1 MPRGR
6 MTLEQA
12 FGVALGEARERAGL
26 SQEALALEAGRH
38 KSYVS
43 DLERGKYSA
52 SIKTLFLLAKVL
64 EVSPSFLLRRVEELL
79 GDQPD

>member
-1 MPRGR
+1 MPRNKT
-6 MTLEQA
+6 TLEQA
-12 FGVALGEARERAGL
+12 FGVALREAREKAGL
-26 SQEALALEAGRH
+26 SQETLALEAGRH

-64 EVSPSFLLRRVEELL
+64 DVSPSRLLRRVEELL
-79 GDQPD
+79 DDAG